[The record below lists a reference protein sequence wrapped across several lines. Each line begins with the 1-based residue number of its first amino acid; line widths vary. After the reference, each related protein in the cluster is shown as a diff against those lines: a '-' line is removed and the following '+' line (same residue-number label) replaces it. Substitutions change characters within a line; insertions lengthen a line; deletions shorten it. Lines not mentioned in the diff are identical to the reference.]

1 VTRVDPLPERAPSRA
16 VQAWRLLRALIG
28 YHPRLFAIAV
38 SGAAVFALCTV
49 ASSAVLQWVT
59 DEVIVP
65 RFDDGEVG
73 LGTVVAGLTLIVGVG
88 FVRAAAVVVRRVW
101 AGRTQWRVAESVS
114 DEVVDR
120 ITHQPIPWHRRQTT
134 GDLVARVGV
143 DVDASI
149 AVLAPL
155 PFASS
160 VVVLIGVAGV
170 WLIVT
175 DVVLGLAAAVVFPL
189 LIALNVTYQRRV
201 DRYFNVAQAELG
213 SLSSAVHESF
223 DGVTVVKAFGAED
236 RETERLAVIAGRLR
250 EARIGAVRL
259 RSLFESLLDGI
270 PNVVNIGLVVG
281 GAHRVRA
288 GEMTV
293 GELTSFVYLF
303 TLLVFPLRLIGFALS
318 ELPRSQSGWARVRE
332 VLDEPLVD
340 DPARRLVVGGPRSD
354 LVFTDVHVG
363 HEPERD
369 VLHGLSAT
377 VSAGRTVAVV
387 GATGA
392 GKTTLLH
399 TVAGLVAVRSGSITV
414 PSGARAMVFQEPFL
428 LAADLRENV
437 TLGAPF
443 GDDEVLEALALAEAG
458 SFVEELPA
466 GLDTVLG
473 ERGVGLSGGQR
484 QRVALARALVRRPSV
499 LLLDDTTSA
508 LDPSTEVRVLSN
520 LRRVLSGTTVLAVA
534 SRPSTIA
541 LADEVLYL
549 VDGVV
554 AAHGTHDRLMAQSPE
569 YRHLIA
575 AFEHDRAA
583 MDASL
588 AEDATGEVTT

>member
-1 VTRVDPLPERAPSRA
+1 LRVL
-16 VQAWRLLRALIG
+16 VG

-38 SGAAVFALCTV
+38 SGAAVFAVCTV

-65 RFDDGEVG
+65 RFDEGDVAV
-73 LGTVVAGLTLIVGVG
+73 GTVIAGLALIVGVG
-88 FVRAAAVVVRRVW
+88 FVRAGAVVVRRVW
-101 AGRTQWRVAESVS
+101 AGRTQWRVAESIS

-120 ITHQPIPWHRRQTT
+120 ITKQPIPWHRRQTT

-175 DVVLGLAAAVVFPL
+175 DVVLGLAAAIVFPL

-201 DRYFNVAQAELG
+201 DRYFNFAQAELG
-213 SLSSAVHESF
+213 CLSSAVHESF

-281 GAHRVRA
+281 GAHRVQA

-293 GELTSFVYLF
+293 GELTSFVFLF

-318 ELPRSQSGWARVRE
+318 ELPRSQSGWTRVRE
-332 VLDEPLVD
+332 VLDEQLAD
-340 DPARRLVVGGPRSD
+340 DPQFRLRLGSPDSD
-354 LVFTDVHVG
+354 LVFADVYVS
-363 HEPERD
+363 HEPDRD
-369 VLHGLSAT
+369 VLVGLSAT
-377 VSAGRTVAVV
+377 VAAGRTVAVV
-387 GATGA
+387 GPTGA

-399 TVAGLVAVRSGSITV
+399 SVVGLVDVRAGSITV
-414 PSGARAMVFQEPFL
+414 PSGARTIVFQEPFL

-437 TLGAPF
+437 TLGARF
-443 GDDEVLEALALAEAG
+443 SDEEVLHALQLAEAG

-508 LDPSTEVRVLSN
+508 LDPSTEVRVLAN
-520 LRRVLSGTTVLAVA
+520 LRRVLSGTTVLVVA

-549 VDGVV
+549 VDGAV

-569 YRHLIA
+569 YRRLIA

-588 AEDATGEVTT
+588 AEGPAGEVTS

>member
-1 VTRVDPLPERAPSRA
+1 
-16 VQAWRLLRALIG
+16 LLRALIG

-38 SGAAVFALCTV
+38 TGAAVFAVCTV
-49 ASSAVLQWVT
+49 ASSAVLKWVT

-65 RFDDGEVG
+65 RFDEGDVAVS
-73 LGTVVAGLTLIVGVG
+73 TVVAGLVLIVGVG

-101 AGRTQWRVAESVS
+101 AGRTQWRVAESIS

-120 ITHQPIPWHRRQTT
+120 ITRQPIPWHRRQTT

-201 DRYFNVAQAELG
+201 DRYFNLAQEELG

-259 RSLFESLLDGI
+259 RSLFEALLDGI

-281 GAHRVRA
+281 GAHRVQA

-293 GELTSFVYLF
+293 GELTSFVFLF

-318 ELPRSQSGWARVRE
+318 ELPRSQSGWARVRA

-340 DPARRLVVGGPRSD
+340 DPALRLRDGGTGSD
-354 LVFTDVHVG
+354 LVFDGVYVG
-363 HEPERD
+363 HEPDRD
-369 VLHGLSAT
+369 VLMGLSAT
-377 VSAGRTVAVV
+377 VASGRTVAVV

-399 TVAGLVAVRSGSITV
+399 TVVGLVDVRAGSITV
-414 PSGARAMVFQEPFL
+414 PSGARAIVFQEPFL

-437 TLGAPF
+437 TLGASF
-443 GDDEVLEALALAEAG
+443 SDDEVLHALQLAEAG

-508 LDPSTEVRVLSN
+508 LDPSTEVRVLAN

-554 AAHGTHDRLMAQSPE
+554 AAHGTHDVLMAQSPE
-569 YRHLIA
+569 YRRLIA
-575 AFEHDRAA
+575 AFEHDRAD

-588 AEDATGEVTT
+588 VEGAAGEVTP